1 MGKGPEYI
9 PLATEP
15 GRSFL
20 QAEREDLEETPLM
33 DFLMGLSGY
42 MELMAAGAALLLTAM
57 LFISM

>member
-9 PLATEP
+9 PLVTEP

-20 QAEREDLEETPLM
+20 QAEREEMEETPLM

-42 MELMAAGAALLLTAM
+42 MELVAAGAALLLTLMVAM
-57 LFISM
+57 